1 MIEFL
6 PTRSRRPHATL
17 LLAHGSGVRM
27 NAPFMTDISEAL
39 AANGVNVLRFEFAY
53 MTGRASEHRRPP
65 ELSREFRDALN
76 SVRSDEPVFIGGK
89 SMGARIACMIAE
101 DAYRHERIAGVVCLG
116 YPFHAPSRP
125 DLPRTAELATL
136 TAPTLICQGTRDPFG
151 TREQVSGY
159 DLSGAVELFWLEDGD
174 HDFKPG
180 TLSDQAQQEN
190 FVRAAKA
197 IARWT
202 DKPMLPR
209 SRRSAR

>member
-27 NAPFMTDISEAL
+27 TAPFMTDISKAL
-39 AANGVNVLRFEFAY
+39 AENGVSVLRFEFAY
-53 MTGRASEHRRPP
+53 MTGQTSKNGEPP
-65 ELSREFRDALN
+65 ELSREFLDALGA
-76 SVRSDEPVFIGGK
+76 VRSDEPVFIGGK
-89 SMGARIACMIAE
+89 SMGGRVACMIAE
-101 DAYRHERIAGVVCLG
+101 DAYRQGRITGVVCLG

-151 TREQVSGY
+151 TREQVGGY
-159 DLSGAVELFWLEDGD
+159 ELSGSVELFWLEDGD

-180 TLSDQAQQEN
+180 LSSDQTQEQN
-190 FVRAAKA
+190 IERAAKA
-197 IARWT
+197 IARWA
-202 DKPMLPR
+202 DRPMLTR